1 MTRARWRVGLWS
13 GASLVVLYLVWQARG
28 ALLPFGMG
36 AILAYSLLPVIDRL
50 APVVPLPRRMVKIR
64 RGIAVLLIYAASGG
78 ALFLAGY
85 LIAPVLANQV
95 AQFVETLPD
104 RIDAARLTVSDW
116 LRTYHD
122 RVPPEARERI
132 DGYTDD
138 AANAAA
144 DTLTAAGRRSVDL
157 LTGTLSML
165 FGFLVVPFWMFYAL
179 RDRYTAEHNIMMG
192 VPSALQEDV
201 ANTLVLADRLL
212 RRYIRGQLLLG
223 VIVGVAVGVALT
235 LMDVQ
240 LSLALGV
247 WAGITELVPII
258 GPWLGG
264 IPALIIVA
272 GTEPD
277 LLVPVLFVYVVVQ
290 QLENNFLMPRV
301 QGQAINIHPAMVI
314 LLLVV
319 GGAAF
324 GFIGLVVIVPVTA
337 ILRELFWYAD
347 RRLAGAT
354 PAEAIA
360 RASERAHSP
369 ALTPATALPPPDD
382 EPLPVDEAVSGDER
396 ARTAVD

>member
-1 MTRARWRVGLWS
+1 MPPLDGRRAGTRAAVTRERWRVVLWS
-13 GASLVVLYLVWQARG
+13 GASALVLYLVWGVRG
-28 ALLPFGMG
+28 ALLPFGVG
-36 AILAYSLLPVIDRL
+36 AILAYTLLPIVDR
-50 APVVPLPRRMVKIR
+50 VVLLIPLRSPRRALAR
-64 RGIAVLLIYAASGG
+64 RALAVLLIYAAFG
-78 ALFLAGY
+78 ALLFLAGY
-85 LIAPVLANQV
+85 LIAPVLADQV

-104 RIDAARLTVSDW
+104 RIDAARLEVNDW

-122 RVPPEARERI
+122 RVPPEAQERI

-138 AANAAA
+138 VANAAA
-144 DTLTAAGRRSVDL
+144 DTLTAAGRRSVAL
-157 LTGTLSML
+157 LTGTISML

-179 RDRYTAEHNIMMG
+179 RDRYTAGRNMMAG
-192 VPSALQEDV
+192 VPPALRDDV
-201 ANTLVLADRLL
+201 TNVLALADRLL
-212 RRYIRGQLLLG
+212 GRYIRGQLLLG
-223 VIVGVAVGVALT
+223 VIVGVAVGTALT

-272 GTEPD
+272 GTAPD
-277 LLVPVLFVYVVVQ
+277 LLVPVLLVYIVVQ
-290 QLENNFLMPRV
+290 QLENNFLVPRV
-301 QGQAINIHPAMVI
+301 QGQAVDIHPGMII

-324 GFIGLVVIVPVTA
+324 GFIGLVVIVPLAA

-354 PAEAIA
+354 PHEAIA
-360 RASERAHSP
+360 RASARARP
-369 ALTPATALPPPDD
+369 TPTPVTPPPD
-382 EPLPVDEAVSGDER
+382 
-396 ARTAVD
+396 